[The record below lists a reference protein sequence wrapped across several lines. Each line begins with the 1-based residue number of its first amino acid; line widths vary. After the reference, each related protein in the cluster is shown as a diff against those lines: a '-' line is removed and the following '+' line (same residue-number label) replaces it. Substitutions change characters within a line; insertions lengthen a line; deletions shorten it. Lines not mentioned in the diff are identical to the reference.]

1 MADWFRELTTHLSS
15 SYLDSL
21 LLSVSIKS
29 ASFAFVPS
37 WLLLFFVG
45 IGTGIAS
52 GVLGIGGGLLMVP
65 ILTFGGLAAVQATAT
80 SLLAV
85 LLSAIS
91 GSIRNWR
98 AQELNMAEALG
109 LAVPGILTA
118 PLGAWLADILPN
130 TGLTLSFAALQLTAI
145 YLMGLRQQLQQTPA
159 SSNARGP
166 ETASTRDSQ
175 IAKPRNPVSHLDSWL
190 RTRVFLPETGVLA
203 IGFLAGLLAG
213 LFGVGGGV
221 IMVPLQ
227 VLLLKS
233 SIKAAV
239 RSSLGAIVL
248 IAAAGL
254 VPHSLSGNV
263 WWQEG
268 FALGIG
274 GIFGAQI
281 GTRLLPYFPAQ
292 TVTLLFRSLLLA
304 LSFSMTWRALAR

>member
-1 MADWFRELTTHLSS
+1 MVLPDWFWELTTHVSS

-29 ASFAFVPS
+29 AWFGFVPS

-65 ILTFGGLAAVQATAT
+65 VLTFSSLAAVQATAT

-98 AQELNMAEALG
+98 AQELNIAEALG

-118 PLGAWLADILPN
+118 PLGAWLGDCLPDKW
-130 TGLTLSFAALQLTAI
+130 LTLSFAVLQLTAI
-145 YLMGLRQQLQQTPA
+145 YLMGLRQRLQQTPA
-159 SSNARGP
+159 SSNAAIP

-175 IAKPRNPVSHLDSWL
+175 IANIFRIV
-190 RTRVFLPETGVLA
+190 A

-233 SIKAAV
+233 SIKDAV

-248 IAAAGL
+248 IATAGL
-254 VPHSLSGNV
+254 IPHSLSGNV

-281 GTRLLPYFPAQ
+281 GTRLLPYFQAS

-304 LSFSMTWRALAR
+304 LSFSMIWRALVP